1 VNCGGHGGKPARPVP
16 RITQGRR
23 HRLSGA
29 QRKTWLEDTLAWA
42 ERAAHHAQRYT
53 GELRSGDLQRLFS
66 QEAPLA
72 LRVLT
77 RDQTPPGEAVTGL
90 RRFFVN
96 VRIVFRGML
105 EKLSPARRLLF
116 LIALASF
123 VLGLIQVQR
132 VNSGGVTVDI
142 SPLWLLLSSGLLTFL
157 LALELVDRV
166 LVRDEL
172 DVARQLQ
179 HELLPAEA
187 PPVPG
192 YGFAMSYRTANE
204 VGGDYYGITPLPD
217 GRVAIAV
224 GDASGH
230 GMAAG
235 LLMAIA
241 NAVLGLA
248 IELDPT
254 PDRVAALL
262 NRVLCRTGD
271 RRSFMTLFFALL
283 SPAGG
288 ELRYTC
294 AGHPFPLVRRTDG
307 TIVELGS
314 GGYPLGIRE
323 ELDLETREAV
333 LAPGEVMLL
342 FSDGL
347 PEAVNA
353 AGMAFGFDRLQ
364 VLLTP
369 GGEPRAIHDRIIAA
383 LDAHLDG
390 ARPQDDVSVVVVRR
404 EAAPSSP
411 GV

>member
-1 VNCGGHGGKPARPVP
+1 MLT
-16 RITQGRR
+16 RITTGRP
-23 HRLSGA
+23 HPVSGSS
-29 QRKTWLEDTLAWA
+29 RRRTWLEDTLAWA
-42 ERAAHHAQRYT
+42 ERAARHAQSYT
-53 GELRSGDLQRLFS
+53 GELKTGDLHRLFN

-77 RDQTPPGEAVTGL
+77 RDQAPPGESVTGL
-90 RRFFVN
+90 RRLFAN

-116 LIALASF
+116 LLALVCF
-123 VLGLIQVQR
+123 VLGLIEIRAQGG
-132 VNSGGVTVDI
+132 SGVVIDI
-142 SPLWLLLSSGLLTFL
+142 SPFWVVLSSGLFVFL

-179 HELLPAEA
+179 RELLPAQA
-187 PPVPG
+187 PEVPG
-192 YGFAMSYRTANE
+192 YGFALSYRTANE
-204 VGGDYYGITPLPD
+204 VGGDYYGVTPMPD

-248 IELDPT
+248 VELDST

-271 RRSFMTLFFALL
+271 RRSFMTLFFAML
-283 SPAGG
+283 SPATG

-294 AGHPFPLVRRTDG
+294 AGHPFPLLRRADG
-307 TIVELGS
+307 GIVELGR

-323 ELDLETREAV
+323 PLELETRASELGPGDV
-333 LAPGEVMLL
+333 LLL

-353 AGMAFGFDRLQ
+353 AGTAFGFDCLSSLLAGGGTPQ
-364 VLLTP
+364 V
-369 GGEPRAIHDRIIAA
+369 IHDRIIAA
-383 LDAHLDG
+383 LDEHLAG
-390 ARPQDDVSVVVVRR
+390 ARLQDDVSVVVVRR
-404 EAAPSSP
+404 DFASSSP
-411 GV
+411 GA

>member
-1 VNCGGHGGKPARPVP
+1 
-16 RITQGRR
+16 
-23 HRLSGA
+23 LSGNP
-29 QRKTWLEDTLAWA
+29 RRPTWLEDTLAWA
-42 ERAAHHAQRYT
+42 ERAARHARSYT
-53 GELRSGDLQRLFS
+53 GDLAAGDFHRLFS
-66 QEAPLA
+66 QEAPQA

-77 RDQTPPGEAVTGL
+77 RDQTPPAESATGL
-90 RRFFVN
+90 RRYFHN

-105 EKLSPARRLLF
+105 EKLSPPRRLLF
-116 LIALASF
+116 LLALAASF
-123 VLGLIQVQR
+123 LAIFDFRNQG
-132 VNSGGVTVDI
+132 NG
-142 SPLWLLLSSGLLTFL
+142 SPLWVWLSSGLFVFL

-179 HELLPAEA
+179 RELLPAEA
-187 PPVPG
+187 PEVPG
-192 YGFAMSYRTANE
+192 YAFALSYRTANE
-204 VGGDYYGITPLPD
+204 VGGDYYGVTPLPD

-241 NAVLGLA
+241 NSALGLA
-248 IELDPT
+248 LELDPT

-271 RRSFMTLFFALL
+271 RRSFMSLFFALL
-283 SPAGG
+283 SPASG
-288 ELRYTC
+288 ELRYSC
-294 AGHPFPLVRRTDG
+294 AGHPFPLLRRADG
-307 TIVELGS
+307 GIVELGR

-323 ELDLETREAV
+323 ELDLETRTSELGPGDV
-333 LAPGEVMLL
+333 LLL

-353 AGMAFGFDRLQ
+353 AGTAFGFERVAQ
-364 VLLTP
+364 LLGP
-369 GGEPRAIHDRIIAA
+369 GGTPQAIHDRIIAA
-383 LDAHLDG
+383 LDQHLAG

-404 EAAPSSP
+404 ESAIGLP
-411 GV
+411 GA

>member
-1 VNCGGHGGKPARPVP
+1 
-16 RITQGRR
+16 
-23 HRLSGA
+23 LSGNT
-29 QRKTWLEDTLAWA
+29 RRPTWLEDTLARGA
-42 ERAAHHAQRYT
+42 GRRHAQSYT
-53 GELRSGDLQRLFS
+53 GDLKTGDLHRLFN

-72 LRVLT
+72 LRVLA
-77 RDQTPPGEAVTGL
+77 RDQTPPADSVTGL
-90 RRFFVN
+90 RRFFAN

-116 LIALASF
+116 LVALVFSLLAIVDVRGQGGNATLWAFLSCGLF
-123 VLGLIQVQR
+123 V
-132 VNSGGVTVDI
+132 
-142 SPLWLLLSSGLLTFL
+142 FL

-179 HELLPAEA
+179 RELLPAEA
-187 PPVPG
+187 PEVPG
-192 YGFAMSYRTANE
+192 YAFALSYRTANE
-204 VGGDYYGITPLPD
+204 IGGDYYGVTPLPD
-217 GRVAIAV
+217 GRVAIAA

-248 IELDPT
+248 IELDAT

-271 RRSFMTLFFALL
+271 RRSFMSLFFALL
-283 SPAGG
+283 SPSSG

-294 AGHPFPLVRRTDG
+294 AGHPFPLLRRADG
-307 TIVELGS
+307 EIVELGRGS
-314 GGYPLGIRE
+314 YPLGIRE
-323 ELDLETREAV
+323 ELDLETRTAALGAGDV
-333 LAPGEVMLL
+333 LLL

-353 AGMAFGFDRLQ
+353 AGAAFGFDR
-364 VLLTP
+364 VARLLAP
-369 GGEPRAIHDRIIAA
+369 GGEPQAIHDRIVAA
-383 LDAHLDG
+383 LEEHLG
-390 ARPQDDVSVVVVRR
+390 GERPQDDVSVVVVRR
-404 EAAPSSP
+404 DPASDSP
-411 GV
+411 GL

>member
-1 VNCGGHGGKPARPVP
+1 MSGS
-16 RITQGRR
+16 TQRR
-23 HRLSGA
+23 
-29 QRKTWLEDTLAWA
+29 TWLEDTLAWA
-42 ERAAHHAQRYT
+42 ERAARHAASYT
-53 GELRSGDLQRLFS
+53 GELKTGDLHRLFN

-77 RDQTPPGEAVTGL
+77 RDQTPPAESVTGL
-90 RRFFVN
+90 RRFFAN
-96 VRIVFRGML
+96 VRIVFHGMTQ
-105 EKLSPARRLLF
+105 KLSPARRVLF
-116 LIALASF
+116 LAALVFF
-123 VLGLIQVQR
+123 VLGMIQIRGQGG
-132 VNSGGVTVDI
+132 SGVVIDI
-142 SPLWLLLSSGLLTFL
+142 SPLWIFLSSGLFVFL

-179 HELLPAEA
+179 RELLPAQA
-187 PPVPG
+187 PEVQG
-192 YGFAMSYRTANE
+192 YGFALSYRTANE
-204 VGGDYYGITPLPD
+204 VGGDYYGVTPLPD

-248 IELDPT
+248 VELDPT
-254 PDRVAALL
+254 PDRVATLL

-283 SPAGG
+283 SPGSG

-294 AGHPFPLVRRTDG
+294 AGHPFPLLRRADG
-307 TIVELGS
+307 EIAELGR

-323 ELDLETREAV
+323 PLELETRVSALGPGDV
-333 LAPGEVMLL
+333 LLL

-353 AGMAFGFDRLQ
+353 EGAAFGFDRLQ
-364 VLLTP
+364 GLLAP
-369 GGEPRAIHDRIIAA
+369 GGSPQTIHDRIIAA
-383 LDAHLDG
+383 LDQHLDG
-390 ARPQDDVSVVVVRR
+390 ARLQDDVSVVVVRR
-404 EAAPSSP
+404 DLAFASP

>member
-1 VNCGGHGGKPARPVP
+1 
-16 RITQGRR
+16 
-23 HRLSGA
+23 LSGT
-29 QRKTWLEDTLAWA
+29 QRRTWLEDTLAWA
-42 ERAAHHAQRYT
+42 ERAARHAQSYT
-53 GELRSGDLQRLFS
+53 GELRTGDLHRLFN

-77 RDQTPPGEAVTGL
+77 RDQTPPAESVTGL
-90 RRFFVN
+90 RRFFAN
-96 VRIVFRGML
+96 VHIVFRGML

-116 LIALASF
+116 LVASVSF
-123 VLGLIQVQR
+123 VLGLIQIRGQSS
-132 VNSGGVTVDI
+132 SGVVIDI
-142 SPLWLLLSSGLLTFL
+142 SPFWVILSSGLFVFL

-179 HELLPAEA
+179 RELLPAQA
-187 PPVPG
+187 PEVPG
-192 YGFAMSYRTANE
+192 YGFALSYRTANE
-204 VGGDYYGITPLPD
+204 VGGDYYAVTVLPD
-217 GRVAIAV
+217 GRIAIAV

-248 IELDPT
+248 LELDPT

-271 RRSFMTLFFALL
+271 RRSFMSLFVALL
-283 SPAGG
+283 SPASG

-294 AGHPFPLVRRTDG
+294 AGHPFPLLRRADG
-307 TIVELGS
+307 EIVELGR

-323 ELDLETREAV
+323 PLELETRAGALGPGDV
-333 LAPGEVMLL
+333 LLL

-353 AGMAFGFDRLQ
+353 AGTAFGFDRVAQ
-364 VLLTP
+364 LLAP
-369 GGEPRAIHDRIIAA
+369 GGEPQAIHDRLVAA
-383 LDAHLDG
+383 LDRHLDG

-404 EAAPSSP
+404 DP
-411 GV
+411 GLGSAGA